1 MNTTETSRPD
11 RGDLNA
17 AAELSPDRAAVAD
30 VDRAC
35 ALLGIPTA
43 APAATDDAA
52 VTAVVFQDAAEY
64 LRVLFGERT
73 ALGGPQILKP
83 RAIVHL
89 NVASPTTPPRAA

>member
-1 MNTTETSRPD
+1 MNTIETSRPG

-17 AAELSPDRAAVAD
+17 AAELSPDRAAVAG

-35 ALLGIPTA
+35 ALLGIATA

-52 VTAVVFQDAAEY
+52 VTTVVFQDAEEY
-64 LRVLFGERT
+64 LRELFGERT
-73 ALGGPQILKP
+73 ALDGAQIQKP